1 MIVMENSNSDISN
14 ETLKKEARNARNKK
28 GFSIIIIGVSILFS
42 GFLCNLLLSIS
53 NPNYNYFLYGLTSL
67 GVILVFYGLYLI
79 FE

>member
-1 MIVMENSNSDISN
+1 MFDMENLNSDISN

-28 GFSIIIIGVSILFS
+28 GFSFIIIGVSILFS

-67 GVILVFYGLYLI
+67 GVSLVFYGLYLI